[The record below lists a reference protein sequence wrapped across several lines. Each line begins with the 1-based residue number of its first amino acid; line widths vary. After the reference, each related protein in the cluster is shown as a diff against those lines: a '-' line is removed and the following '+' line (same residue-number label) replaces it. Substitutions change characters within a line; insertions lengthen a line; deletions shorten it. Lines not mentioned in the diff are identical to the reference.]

1 MSASIRSIT
10 ESDFAVLARAA
21 QAAKE
26 RGDTA
31 DADELDKLARKASA
45 SLTNT
50 KYAGAMRFASSNVK
64 TLKWSS
70 VPSTL
75 L

>member
-1 MSASIRSIT
+1 MSASISSIT
-10 ESDFAVLARAA
+10 ESDFEVLARAA

-26 RGDTA
+26 RGDSA
-31 DADELDKLARKASA
+31 DADALDKLARKASA

-50 KYAGAMRFASSNVK
+50 KCAGAMRFTSSNVK
-64 TLKWSS
+64 MLKWSS